1 MESTERVP
9 DVSEVTSPQTGFS
22 VSYMAATELMF
33 EQPAMV
39 TTSAEAAMAANIL
52 RKIYFPLS

>member
-1 MESTERVP
+1 
-9 DVSEVTSPQTGFS
+9 
-22 VSYMAATELMF
+22 MF

-52 RKIYFPLS
+52 RKIYFPRSVDALSLVGG